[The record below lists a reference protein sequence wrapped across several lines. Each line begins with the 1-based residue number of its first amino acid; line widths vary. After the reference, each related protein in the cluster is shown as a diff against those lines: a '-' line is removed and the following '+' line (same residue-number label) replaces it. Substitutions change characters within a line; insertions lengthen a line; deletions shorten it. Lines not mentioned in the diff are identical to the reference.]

1 MSLHVDRRGFVAGT
15 TAVALNG
22 LGDFRFLQTLPP
34 LRADEV
40 QPRHSVVRLNAD
52 MEPLVRFLET
62 TPKNRIVAATVEKIR
77 AGTTYQQLLGALL
90 LAGVRNVR
98 PRPVGFQFHTVL
110 SVNSA
115 HLASIS
121 AQDRDRWLPLLW
133 AVDNFKSSEARDQRE
148 NNWTMPPVNESRL
161 PEARHARERF
171 IHAMDNWDR
180 EAADGAAA
188 ALVRSAGANE
198 VIELFW
204 RYGARDFR
212 DIGHKAIFVA
222 NGSRALQTIGWRHAE
237 PVIRSLA
244 DALLAHEGDN
254 PARRNAAADVP
265 YRENLERLRCFG
277 RQWRTGLISA
287 DATRGLLA
295 TLRTANPT
303 NVCEELVRL
312 VRGNA
317 HPSSA
322 WDALFLYAGEL
333 LMRRPGIVG
342 IHCVTTVN
350 ALHYAYQTSTNDD
363 TRKLMLM
370 QAAAFLPMFRAAME
384 RRQRLRN
391 DFLIDQLEPVDITAR
406 GNERI
411 EEILQDVS
419 RDRVQAARKTL
430 TLLTHQ
436 TAPNARS
443 LMAGARRLIFTK
455 GTNSHD
461 YKFSS
466 AALEDFHHVTPDWRN
481 RFLATAMFNLRGSR
495 DQDNQLITQAKRT
508 LQRRVD
514 DEG

>member
-1 MSLHVDRRGFVAGT
+1 MTLQLDRRGFVAGT
-15 TAVALNG
+15 TAVALTG

-40 QPRHSVVRLNAD
+40 QPRQQVVGLNAD

-62 TPKNRIVAATVEKIR
+62 TPKNRIVTATIEKIR
-77 AGTTYQQLLGALL
+77 SGTTYQQLLGALL

-121 AQDRDRWLPLLW
+121 ASDRDRWLPLLW
-133 AVDNFKSSEARDQRE
+133 AVDNFKSSEARDTRE
-148 NNWTMPPVNESRL
+148 NNWTMSPVNESRL
-161 PEARHARERF
+161 PAARHARERF
-171 IHAMDNWDR
+171 IQAMDNWDR
-180 EAADGAAA
+180 EAADLAAA

-198 VIELFW
+198 VVELFW

-222 NGSRALQTIGWRHAE
+222 NGYRALQTVGWRHAE
-237 PVIRSLA
+237 PVLRSLA
-244 DALLAHEGDN
+244 DALLAHEGEN
-254 PARRNAAADVP
+254 PSQRNADADVP
-265 YRENLERLRCFG
+265 FRENLQRLRCFG
-277 RQWRTGLISA
+277 REWRTGEISA

-295 TLRTANPT
+295 TLRTANAT
-303 NVCEELVRL
+303 NACDELVRV
-312 VRGNA
+312 VRGNV

-350 ALHYAYQTSTNDD
+350 ALYYAYQTSTNDD

-370 QAAAFLPMFRAAME
+370 QAAAFLPMFRSLME
-384 RRQRLRN
+384 RRQRRVRN
-391 DFLIDQLEPVDITAR
+391 DVTIDALEPADITAR

-430 TLLTHQ
+430 TLLNQ
-436 TAPNARS
+436 QAAPNARS

-466 AALEDFHHVTPDWRN
+466 AALEDFHHVTPQWRN
-481 RFLATAMFNLRGSR
+481 RFLATAMFNLRGAR
-495 DQDNQLITQAKRT
+495 DRDNQLISQA
-508 LQRRVD
+508 QRALRNR
-514 DEG
+514 G